1 MSGNR
6 AVDAIIVGGG
16 VHGCSAAWHLAKE
29 GLKVVLFEA
38 GYLSSGG
45 SGRSAAGLRQHFGTE
60 VNCRLA
66 KYNLECFPTLGDT
79 LGLGN
84 EFDLEFKQ
92 WGYLWVAY
100 TDDSMEQLTKNVKLQ
115 NSLDIPSEVL
125 SPAEMKRRWPYFN
138 VDRMTGGAFCHQD
151 GHINPHMLTMAY
163 GQAARKKGALVKTF
177 TPVEKLL
184 ESGGKITGVQAAGE
198 TWSSPR
204 VLLTAGPW
212 STPLAAT
219 VGVELPVTPERHNLL
234 VTEQIEPFDCPMT
247 LCLDD
252 GAYFK
257 QVPNG
262 SFFLGRDDPD
272 EPKTTAS
279 GNSAKFLQ
287 CVTNSVLA
295 RIPALAGVRVAHQW
309 SGPYDVTPD
318 HQAIIDWTPVEG
330 LWVNCGWSGHGLQ
343 FGPSGGRLAKEMFF
357 GEKTFVDIHNF
368 RLTRFEEGDLFVEP
382 AFI

>member
-1 MSGNR
+1 MTR
-6 AVDAIIVGGG
+6 KRTADVIVVGGG
-16 VHGCSAAWHLAKE
+16 VHGCSAAWNLAGA
-29 GLKVVLFEA
+29 GLDVVLFES

-66 KYNLECFPTLGDT
+66 KYNLECFPTLQED
-79 LGLGN
+79 LGGEL
-84 EFDLEFKQ
+84 DLEFAQ
-92 WGYLWVAY
+92 WGYLWVSYSDA
-100 TDDSMEQLTKNVKLQ
+100 SMEQLAKNVLVQ
-115 NSLDIPSEVL
+115 QSLGIPSEML
-125 SPAEMKRRWPYFN
+125 TPDEIGRRWPYIR
-138 VDRMTGGAFCHQD
+138 VERMKGAAFCAQD
-151 GHINPHMLTMAY
+151 GHINPHTLTMAY
-163 GQAARKKGALVKTF
+163 GRAAEKRGARVMTYA
-177 TPVEKLL
+177 PVEKLL
-184 ESGGKITGVQAAGE
+184 ASGGAITGVQVAGE
-198 TWSSPR
+198 VWSAPR
-204 VLLTAGPW
+204 VMLTAGPW

-219 VGVELPVTPERHNLL
+219 VGVDLPVTPERHNLL
-234 VTEQIEPFDCPMT
+234 VTEQIEPFNCPMT

-272 EPKTTAS
+272 EPKTMES
-279 GNSAKFLQ
+279 GNSAKFLEG
-287 CVTNSVLA
+287 VTKSVLQ
-295 RIPALAGVRVAHQW
+295 RIPMLAGVRVVHQW

-368 RLTRFEEGDLFVEP
+368 RLSRFEEGDLFEEP